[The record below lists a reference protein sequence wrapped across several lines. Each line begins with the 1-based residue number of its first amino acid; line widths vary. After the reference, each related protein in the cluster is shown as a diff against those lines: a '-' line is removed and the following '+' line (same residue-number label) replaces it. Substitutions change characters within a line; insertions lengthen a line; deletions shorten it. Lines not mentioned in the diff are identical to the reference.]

1 MSSRSPVKPAGVA
14 VNPYFSPAVRVG
26 NLLFISGMAG
36 IDDQGNVITP
46 GDCAPQAESIMERM
60 KTTLEAAGA
69 GLTDVVKTT
78 TFLTNVDDYAAY
90 NNVRVKY
97 FPEDP
102 PASSTVIVAALV
114 RPGLVVEVEA
124 VAAIPAG
131 S

>member
-1 MSSRSPVKPAGVA
+1 MSSRRTVKPAGMSVS
-14 VNPYFSPAVRVG
+14 PYFSPAVRIG
-26 NLLFISGMAG
+26 DLLFISGMAG
-36 IDDQGNVITP
+36 IDDRGDVIAP
-46 GDCAPQAESIMERM
+46 GECAPQAESIMERM

-69 GLTDVVKTT
+69 GLGDVVKTT
-78 TFLTNVDDYAAY
+78 TFLTNVEDYAAY
-90 NNVRVKY
+90 NNVRGRY

-124 VAAIPAG
+124 VAAIPEG